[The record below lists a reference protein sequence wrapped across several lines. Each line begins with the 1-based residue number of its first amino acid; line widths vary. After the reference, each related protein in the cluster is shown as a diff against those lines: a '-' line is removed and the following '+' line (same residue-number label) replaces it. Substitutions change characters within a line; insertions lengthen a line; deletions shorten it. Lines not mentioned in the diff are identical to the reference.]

1 MTPSRRLAFL
11 LGILLSA
18 RGTTHADDLS
28 EAKALFKQAEAR
40 FKSADY
46 RAALELYQQAF
57 GKKPLPGFHFNI
69 AQCHRNLGEHAK
81 AVEHFKLYLESS
93 KSAKHSAEARRLLA
107 ICEAELQKQQPI
119 AAPPEPKPEPATV
132 PATRVDPSPAPAPRS
147 RRTLRPPLFWTGLA
161 ISAALLATGTI
172 TGALAL
178 QKSSRFK
185 DLNTP
190 QAELVAL
197 RDSGQALRTAST
209 ITFAVGAA
217 TSVATGVLFFFT
229 DFKGGKERSVSAAP
243 LPGGALVT
251 VGGGF

>member
-1 MTPSRRLAFL
+1 MTPTPRLVFL
-11 LGILLSA
+11 LGFLLAAGPA
-18 RGTTHADDLS
+18 RADDLA

-46 RAALELYQQAF
+46 RAALELYQQAYA
-57 GKKPLPGFHFNI
+57 KKPLPGFHFNI
-69 AQCHRNLGEHAK
+69 AQCHRNLGEHGK

-93 KSAKHSAEARRLLA
+93 KNAKHSAEARRLLA
-107 ICEAELQKQQPI
+107 ICEAELQKQQPP
-119 AAPPEPKPEPATV
+119 APPPAEAKPEPASI
-132 PATRVDPSPAPAPRS
+132 PAARPEPAPARAS
-147 RRTLRPPLFWTGLA
+147 RRTLRPPLFWTGVA
-161 ISAALLATGTI
+161 VSAALLATGTI

-185 DLNTP
+185 DLATP
-190 QAELVAL
+190 SAELGGL
-197 RDSGQALRTAST
+197 RDSGEALRTTST
-209 ITFAVGAA
+209 VTFAVGAA
-217 TSVATGVLFFFT
+217 TSIATGLLFFFT